1 MSILEQIFEAG
12 VVGCGGAGFP
22 AHAKLSGRGIGHL
35 ILNGAECE
43 PLLGTDRWLMRNRAD
58 DIVGAAA
65 AVAKEI
71 GAKEKDIQPGE
82 CRPGDGHPEAAPF
95 RRPGVHPRHGK
106 LLPRR
111 G

>member
-43 PLLGTDRWLMRNRAD
+43 PLLGTDRWLMRNRA
-58 DIVGAAA
+58 
-65 AVAKEI
+65 EI
-71 GAKEKDIQPGE
+71 GRA
-82 CRPGDGHPEAAPF
+82 H
-95 RRPGVHPRHGK
+95 V
-106 LLPRR
+106 
-111 G
+111 